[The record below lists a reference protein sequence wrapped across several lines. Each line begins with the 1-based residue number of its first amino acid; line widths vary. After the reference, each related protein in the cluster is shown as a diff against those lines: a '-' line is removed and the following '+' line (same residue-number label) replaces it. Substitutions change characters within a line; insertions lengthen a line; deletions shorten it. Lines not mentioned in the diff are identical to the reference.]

1 MVTKF
6 FLYCLIATHKSLI
19 LAGVLLTPRKKGQV
33 TERNNLAGKLGW
45 LPLSSIR
52 SWTFGPIMFFT
63 TLNFSSNPRI
73 KEMIALDAQLSV
85 SEGSNA
91 YKTHFKSVVKG

>member
-1 MVTKF
+1 MEPPFLPVFELSGHKIF
-6 FLYCLIATHKSLI
+6 PDLYCLIATHKSLI

-33 TERNNLAGKLGW
+33 TERNNLADKLGR

-73 KEMIALDAQLSV
+73 KEMILL
-85 SEGSNA
+85 GSDL
-91 YKTHFKSVVKG
+91 HF